1 MPRRNLRA
9 RGAPVRQLRSRR
21 GGNGVPVGEQIVASV
36 VAQNVERVNQRPA
49 VRQRVNRRR
58 APVEQE
64 PVNGEL
70 AQNIQM
76 EVEQNVDPP
85 PPK

>member
-36 VAQNVERVNQRPA
+36 AAHNVERVNQRPA
-49 VRQRVNRRR
+49 VRQRANRRR
-58 APVEQE
+58 ASVDQE

-70 AQNIQM
+70 AQNVQM
-76 EVEQNVDPP
+76 EAE
-85 PPK
+85 KMLIHHL